1 MSNPTEIFFRADG
14 NPKIGSGHIMRCL
27 SLAGALRDQG
37 ARCVFL
43 LADDR
48 MLPAVTGRG
57 FAARVLGTHWQDMA
71 AELPALLPLLHPDAL
86 VVVDSYALVP
96 AWLDAVQRLCPVAQ
110 FDDEDAFLS
119 TADFLINYNLYG
131 LDRDYTRYRDRPVRL
146 LLGPAYA
153 PLRPEFS
160 HRPARQLRDPVRDI
174 LVSTGGAD
182 PENVAGQLLAAL
194 AADTRW
200 QGVTFHLVVGA
211 LNPRLPEL
219 ERAAAALPN
228 LVLHRNVA
236 RMDTL
241 MSACDAAVAAAGS
254 TLYELCACGTPTV
267 TYVLADNQI
276 PGAQGFA
283 RRNLMDNAGDCRHGP
298 AFYPHLLDTL
308 YALCTDAPRRAAMAA
323 AMQQTV
329 DGNGAA
335 RLAAALLGED

>member
-1 MSNPTEIFFRADG
+1 MSRSTEILFRADG
-14 NPKIGSGHIMRCL
+14 NARIGSGHIMRCL
-27 SLAGALRDQG
+27 SLAAAMRDQG

-57 FAARVLGTHWQDMA
+57 FAAEILGTDWRDMTG
-71 AELPALLPLLHPDAL
+71 ELPALLPRLQGAAL
-86 VVVDSYALVP
+86 AVVDSYALTP
-96 AWLDAVQRLCPVAQ
+96 AWLDAVRRLCPVAQ

-131 LDRDYTRYRDRPVRL
+131 LDRDYTRYRGSPVRL

-153 PLRPEFS
+153 PLRPEFA
-160 HRPARQLRDPVRDI
+160 HRPARTAPDVVQNI
-174 LVSTGGAD
+174 LISTGGAD
-182 PENVAGQLLAAL
+182 PENIAGRLVSAL
-194 AADTRW
+194 ADDARW
-200 QGVTFHLVVGA
+200 QDVTFHLVVGA
-211 LNPRLPEL
+211 LNPHLPEL

-241 MSACDAAVAAAGS
+241 MTDCDVAVAAAGS

-276 PGAQGFA
+276 PGAESFT
-283 RRNLMDNAGDCRHGP
+283 RRHLMESAGDCRQDP
-298 AFYPHLLDTL
+298 AFCARLLDAL
-308 YALCTDAPRRAAMAA
+308 RALCDDAPRRAAMAA
-323 AMQQTV
+323 AMQRTV
-329 DGNGAA
+329 DGNGAP
-335 RLAAALLGED
+335 RLAAALLGGE